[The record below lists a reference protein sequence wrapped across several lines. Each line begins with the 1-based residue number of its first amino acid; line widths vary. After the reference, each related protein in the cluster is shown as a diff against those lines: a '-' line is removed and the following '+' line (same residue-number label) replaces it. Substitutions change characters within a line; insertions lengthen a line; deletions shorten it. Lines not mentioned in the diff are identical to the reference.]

1 MTVRLKILALSTALL
16 AILCAALF
24 VSLRLQREVHD
35 EIASVTVY
43 HLPLSAMLGEAESA
57 LLDYQLNLGRLMREG
72 GDAEA
77 AATTLGRERV
87 IIEGMRAGFDR
98 AEALLER
105 AISDPINDLSDRLV
119 LARVRGALQILRR
132 EVDPVE
138 AAGARVLA
146 SWAAG
151 ERDAA
156 FVLLGD
162 FVRHE
167 ELFKTDITA
176 LRADLSG
183 LAAAATQEVLAH
195 QESARALSILLFIA
209 AAIVGLVLAT
219 VMATR
224 LVGGLRRLVAGARAV
239 EAGGTASPLPITSRD
254 EVGELTRAFNHMVS
268 ELAAKQRIRDTFGKF
283 VDPKIV
289 ASLIDATGGQVE
301 RAERRVATVF
311 FSDIAGFSALSEQ
324 LTASA
329 VANLLN
335 RWFTLSTEAIRA
347 HHGVLDKYIGDSV
360 MAFWAPPFVAAEEQA
375 AQACLAALA
384 QRDAVA
390 TLRAEL
396 PELLGLRRQVPR
408 FGVRMGLATGELVLG
423 TIGSPTAKSY
433 TAIGDVV
440 NLASRLE
447 GINKIYGT
455 SIVASEETVRLAR
468 GAVEARE
475 LDTIVVGGKTE
486 PVRVFEI
493 VAAAGQLAATGERLG
508 EIWAEALDRYRARD
522 WRAARSAIAG
532 CLELAPQDGPAQVL
546 RDRLERLEAEPPS
559 GDWDGVWRMAKM

>member
-77 AATTLGRERV
+77 AAATLGRERV

-224 LVGGLRRLVAGARAV
+224 LVGGLRRR
-239 EAGGTASPLPITSRD
+239 
-254 EVGELTRAFNHMVS
+254 
-268 ELAAKQRIRDTFGKF
+268 
-283 VDPKIV
+283 
-289 ASLIDATGGQVE
+289 
-301 RAERRVATVF
+301 
-311 FSDIAGFSALSEQ
+311 
-324 LTASA
+324 
-329 VANLLN
+329 
-335 RWFTLSTEAIRA
+335 
-347 HHGVLDKYIGDSV
+347 
-360 MAFWAPPFVAAEEQA
+360 
-375 AQACLAALA
+375 
-384 QRDAVA
+384 
-390 TLRAEL
+390 
-396 PELLGLRRQVPR
+396 
-408 FGVRMGLATGELVLG
+408 
-423 TIGSPTAKSY
+423 
-433 TAIGDVV
+433 
-440 NLASRLE
+440 
-447 GINKIYGT
+447 
-455 SIVASEETVRLAR
+455 
-468 GAVEARE
+468 
-475 LDTIVVGGKTE
+475 
-486 PVRVFEI
+486 
-493 VAAAGQLAATGERLG
+493 
-508 EIWAEALDRYRARD
+508 
-522 WRAARSAIAG
+522 
-532 CLELAPQDGPAQVL
+532 
-546 RDRLERLEAEPPS
+546 
-559 GDWDGVWRMAKM
+559 